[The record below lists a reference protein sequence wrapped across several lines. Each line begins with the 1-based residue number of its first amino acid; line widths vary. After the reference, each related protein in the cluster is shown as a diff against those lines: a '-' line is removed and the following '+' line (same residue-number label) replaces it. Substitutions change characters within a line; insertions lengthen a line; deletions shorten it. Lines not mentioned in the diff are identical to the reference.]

1 MWSDAVDLRDFY
13 DTTLGQVARRM
24 IRLRIRPVWPD
35 VTGLSVLGL
44 GYATPFLQPFRAEAG
59 HLVAAM
65 PASQGVLHW
74 PDGGAGLTALVDVAD
89 LPFDDLSIDRV
100 LLVHALE
107 HAEQV
112 RPLLREVWR
121 VMSGSGRLL
130 IVAPNR
136 RGLWARFESTPFCQG
151 RPYTTGQ
158 LSRLLREC
166 MFTPARSTAALYVPP
181 TRSRMVLSSAPAWER
196 IGRYGLTAF
205 RRGHRR
211 RGDEAD
217 LRRPRRAHTP
227 ETGLHPVP
235 QPAQGRRHQLA
246 QGMGLRS

>member
-181 TRSRMVLSSAPAWER
+181 TRLAHGAVLGA
-196 IGRYGLTAF
+196 GLGAHRALRADRL

>member
-1 MWSDAVDLRDFY
+1 MWIDAVDLRDFY

-24 IRLRIRPVWPD
+24 IRRRIRPMWPN
-35 VTGLSVLGL
+35 VSGLSVLGL
-44 GYATPFLQPFRAEAG
+44 GYATPYLQPFRSEAG
-59 HLVAAM
+59 RVMAAM

-74 PDGGAGLTALVDVAD
+74 PDDGSGLTALVDVAD
-89 LPFDDLSIDRV
+89 LPFDDLSMDRV

-112 RPLLREVWR
+112 GPLLREVWR

-130 IVAPNR
+130 LVVPNR
-136 RGLWARFESTPFCQG
+136 RGLWARFERTPFGQG

-166 MFTPARSTAALYVPP
+166 MFTPVRSTAALYVPP

-196 IGRYGLTAF
+196 IGRYGLTTFAGVIVAEATKQIYAAQAVPK
-205 RRGHRR
+205 RRERVYIPFPNFP
-211 RGDEAD
+211 RGVGTNS
-217 LRRPRRAHTP
+217 RKGSRP
-227 ETGLHPVP
+227 
-235 QPAQGRRHQLA
+235 
-246 QGMGLRS
+246 